1 MDLKQSNLGR
11 SNHKYPPRSYIL
23 STANFAFSKSGQL
36 SKKNKKGKVFTHT

>member
-11 SNHKYPPRSYIL
+11 SNHNYPPHSSFL
-23 STANFAFSKSGQL
+23 STVNFAFSKSWQL